1 MGRQVTLADV
11 AREVFRK
18 ALAIAR
24 ERLLAKY
31 GSKLDQLVGKRDYVT
46 REDLEQAI
54 IALRYEQMEVTLRQ
68 LDMQQEQHRATM
80 RELERRQASEVDRV
94 DATIVPRDG
103 SEVFRSPWPNLRK
116 R

>member
-1 MGRQVTLADV
+1 MTLADV
-11 AREVFRK
+11 VRRVFEK
-18 ALAIAR
+18 GLQLAR
-24 ERLLAKY
+24 ERLVAKY
-31 GSKLDQLVGKRDYVT
+31 GSKLELLVGNRDYVT

-68 LDMQQEQHRATM
+68 LDIQQTLHEQTM
-80 RELERRQASEVDRV
+80 RDIERRQAADTDRPGV
-94 DATIVPRDG
+94 TIVPRDG